1 MSETIEVVQKA
12 KRNKYSWST
21 LVNVGD
27 SFMLTEAD
35 GAGLKFAR
43 QLVFA
48 KNKTM
53 QKQGKTDSYKCEKV
67 TDGMKVIK
75 VS

>member
-1 MSETIEVVQKA
+1 MA
-12 KRNKYSWST
+12 KRNKYPWDT

-48 KNKTM
+48 RNATCKR
-53 QKQGKTDSYKCEKV
+53 QELEARYKCEKV
-67 TDGMKVIK
+67 DGGMKVLK

>member
-1 MSETIEVVQKA
+1 M
-12 KRNKYSWST
+12 KRNRYPWST

-48 KNKTM
+48 KNATCKR
-53 QKQGKTDSYKCEKV
+53 QGKIDSFKCEKF
-67 TDGMKVIK
+67 DGGMKVVK
-75 VS
+75 VA

>member
-1 MSETIEVVQKA
+1 MA
-12 KRNKYSWST
+12 KRNKYPWAT

-27 SFMLTEAD
+27 SFILTEAD

-48 KNKTM
+48 RNATCKR
-53 QKQGKTDSYKCEKV
+53 QGKTDFYKCEKV
-67 TDGMKVIK
+67 GSQQMKIIK

>member
-1 MSETIEVVQKA
+1 MSEVIEKT
-12 KRNKYSWST
+12 KRNKYPWGT

-48 KNKTM
+48 RNATETKN
-53 QKQGKTDSYKCEKV
+53 GREARFKCEKV
-67 TDGMKVIK
+67 EGGMKVVK

>member
-1 MSETIEVVQKA
+1 MQ
-12 KRNKYSWST
+12 KRNKYPWGT

-27 SFMLTEAD
+27 SFMLTAAD

-48 KNKTM
+48 KNSTM
-53 QKQGKTDSYKCEKV
+53 GRQGKPDRYKCSKV
-67 TDGMKVIK
+67 EDGML
-75 VS
+75 VSKTI